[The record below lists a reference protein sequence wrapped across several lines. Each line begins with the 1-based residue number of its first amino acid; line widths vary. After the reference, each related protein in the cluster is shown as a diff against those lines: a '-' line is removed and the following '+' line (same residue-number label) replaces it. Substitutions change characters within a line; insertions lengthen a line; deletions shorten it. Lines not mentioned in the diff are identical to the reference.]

1 MLSLFEQLLDYLQQ
15 IKSTASDIL
24 AVSQLHLEA
33 LKKNKS
39 DNNLR
44 VIVAKQEA
52 LIGKLAKIQKICSEN
67 RAEIGKKIG
76 MPEDEALSSL
86 LVHAPDNLKDGL
98 TAVIEELKV
107 LFAEIQDTNDI
118 NKMLTQNALA
128 FNEQLIKI
136 FLPTQ
141 SQTYKGDGVV
151 DRKQPAI
158 SRLNLSV

>member
-1 MLSLFEQLLDYLQQ
+1 MLSLFEQLLNCLNQ

-24 AVSQLHLEA
+24 AVSRVHLDT

-39 DNNLR
+39 DNLR
-44 VIVAKQEA
+44 VIVSKQEV
-52 LIGKLAKIQKICSEN
+52 LTGKLAGIQKICSEK
-67 RAEIGKKIG
+67 RAEIAKMIC

-86 LVHAPDNLKDGL
+86 LSHAPENLKVGL
-98 TAVIEELKV
+98 TVVIEELMI

-136 FLPTQ
+136 FLPNQ
-141 SQTYKGDGVV
+141 GQTYKGDGAV

-158 SRLNLSV
+158 SRLNLTV